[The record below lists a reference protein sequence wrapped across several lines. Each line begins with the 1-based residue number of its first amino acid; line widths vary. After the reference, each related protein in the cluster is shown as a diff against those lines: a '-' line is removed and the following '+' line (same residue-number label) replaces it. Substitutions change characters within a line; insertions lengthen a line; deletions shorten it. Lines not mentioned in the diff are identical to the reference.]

1 VEQRKHGRGGLLR
14 WLAVAVAIAIFA
26 RTLASANLGRTAGL
40 VAQSGGWIALGLL
53 PYGVA
58 VLVDAFAWRT
68 LLGPMPMSTPPLAML
83 FRVRVRCDALG
94 ATLPGGSLV
103 GESLA
108 PTWLRAWMP
117 LEAGVAAV
125 AGRKCTVGF
134 AEGLY
139 LVASVVVGFSVLHA
153 QAAVA
158 PWIVL
163 GLGVLMLAMFG
174 GASVALASGSIA
186 AKVHRLLASLPI
198 PPLRTWIATRS
209 RGFTGTDAR
218 LAALFRMHPLR
229 LASACGLSLVAW
241 SIESVETWLLLHLV
255 GVPMPL
261 TTAFAFEASVSLLR
275 SLAAFSPGGLG
286 FQDAGYVA
294 ALVAL
299 GVPDAATAGAAFI
312 VLKRAKELVWALA
325 GYGSLALPDARGSAP
340 ARRVYASL
348 GLREARS

>member
-1 VEQRKHGRGGLLR
+1 VLR
-14 WLAVAVAIAIFA
+14 
-26 RTLASANLGRTAGL
+26 
-40 VAQSGGWIALGLL
+40 
-53 PYGVA
+53 
-58 VLVDAFAWRT
+58 
-68 LLGPMPMSTPPLAML
+68 
-83 FRVRVRCDALG
+83 
-94 ATLPGGSLV
+94 
-103 GESLA
+103 
-108 PTWLRAWMP
+108 
-117 LEAGVAAV
+117 
-125 AGRKCTVGF
+125 
-134 AEGLY
+134 
-139 LVASVVVGFSVLHA
+139 A
-153 QAAVA
+153 QAAAA

-198 PPLRTWIATRS
+198 PPLRTWIAARS

-218 LAALFRMHPLR
+218 LAALFRTHPLR

-261 TTAFAFEASVSLLR
+261 ATAFAFEASVSLLR

-294 ALVAL
+294 ALAAL

-340 ARRVYASL
+340 ARRGREGRRDDRRRRRHDSRARGGEAFGGDHGGAVL
-348 GLREARS
+348 DQQVREQELRAVRRATRRELRAHRAGARVRVLANAREGDDGDGAPPRSGAARVRDRQSGRRAAW

>member
-1 VEQRKHGRGGLLR
+1 MEPTKHGRRGLLR

-26 RTLASANLGRTAGL
+26 RTLASANLGRTVGL
-40 VAQSGGWIALGLL
+40 VAQSGGWVALGLV

-58 VLVDAFAWRT
+58 VLVDALAWRA
-68 LLGPMPMSTPPLAML
+68 LLGPVGTPPLGML

-94 ATLPGGSLV
+94 ATQ
-103 GESLA
+103 
-108 PTWLRAWMP
+108 
-117 LEAGVAAV
+117 AGVAAV

-139 LVASVVVGFSVLHA
+139 LVASVVVGFSVLRA
-153 QAAVA
+153 QAAAA

-163 GLGVLMLAMFG
+163 ALGVLMLAMFG

-186 AKVHRLLASLPI
+186 VKVHRLLASLPI
-198 PPLRTWIATRS
+198 PPLRAWIAARS

-218 LAALFRMHPLR
+218 LAALFRAHPLR
-229 LASACGLSLVAW
+229 LASACGLSLAAW
-241 SIESVETWLLLHLV
+241 SIESVETWLLLRLV

-299 GVPDAATAGAAFI
+299 RVPDAATAGAAFI

-325 GYGSLALPDARGSAP
+325 GYASLALPDARGGAP
-340 ARRVYASL
+340 ARRVYRSL
-348 GLREARS
+348 GLREVRS

>member
-1 VEQRKHGRGGLLR
+1 
-14 WLAVAVAIAIFA
+14 
-26 RTLASANLGRTAGL
+26 
-40 VAQSGGWIALGLL
+40 
-53 PYGVA
+53 
-58 VLVDAFAWRT
+58 
-68 LLGPMPMSTPPLAML
+68 
-83 FRVRVRCDALG
+83 
-94 ATLPGGSLV
+94 
-103 GESLA
+103 
-108 PTWLRAWMP
+108 MP

-125 AGRKCTVGF
+125 AGRKCMVGF

-139 LVASVVVGFSVLHA
+139 LVASVVVGFSVLRA

-163 GLGVLMLAMFG
+163 GLGALMLAMFG
-174 GASVALASGSIA
+174 GASLALASGSVA
-186 AKVHRLLASLPI
+186 AKLHRLLASLPI
-198 PPLRTWIATRS
+198 PPLRKWIAGRS

-218 LAALFRMHPLR
+218 LAALFRAHPLR
-229 LASACGLSLVAW
+229 LASACGLSLVSW
-241 SIESVETWLLLHLV
+241 SLESVETWLLLHLV

-299 GVPDAATAGAAFI
+299 GVPDAATAGAAFV

-325 GYGSLALPDARGSAP
+325 GYGSLALRDARTSPP

-348 GLREARS
+348 GLREVGS

>member
-1 VEQRKHGRGGLLR
+1 
-14 WLAVAVAIAIFA
+14 
-26 RTLASANLGRTAGL
+26 
-40 VAQSGGWIALGLL
+40 
-53 PYGVA
+53 
-58 VLVDAFAWRT
+58 
-68 LLGPMPMSTPPLAML
+68 
-83 FRVRVRCDALG
+83 
-94 ATLPGGSLV
+94 
-103 GESLA
+103 
-108 PTWLRAWMP
+108 
-117 LEAGVAAV
+117 
-125 AGRKCTVGF
+125 
-134 AEGLY
+134 
-139 LVASVVVGFSVLHA
+139 VGFSVLRA
-153 QAAVA
+153 QAAAA

-198 PPLRTWIATRS
+198 PPLRTWIAARS

-218 LAALFRMHPLR
+218 LAALFRTHPLR

-261 TTAFAFEASVSLLR
+261 ATAFAFEASVSLLR

-294 ALVAL
+294 ALAAL